1 MICALH
7 KKIGIFR
14 IASLAAGP
22 ADGLET
28 SHGVVAAQPGKTEP
42 RPMPVFIAS

>member
-7 KKIGIFR
+7 KRTAFFPHCSFA
-14 IASLAAGP
+14 ASV

-28 SHGVVAAQPGKTEP
+28 SHGVTAAQPGKTKP